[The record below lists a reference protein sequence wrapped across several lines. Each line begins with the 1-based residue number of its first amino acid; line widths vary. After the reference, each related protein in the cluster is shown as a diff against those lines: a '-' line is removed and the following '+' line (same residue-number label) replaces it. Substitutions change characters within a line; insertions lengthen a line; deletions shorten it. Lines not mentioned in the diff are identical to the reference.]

1 MKLNEKQNLELVL
14 KSAVVASW
22 ADLMRGAQTGLI
34 HMEYGFA
41 VTGTL
46 DYVQVW
52 SSITRGHWL
61 LACNYWMSAATTHP
75 AGIHFENGYQSE
87 GLGHIMD
94 AVMQH
99 QTAFL
104 LPEDLGRKGLIQI
117 QTPTQEDGVAASA
130 HVGQASGCI
139 RSALDLGAAA

>member
-1 MKLNEKQNLELVL
+1 MKLNEKENLERVL
-14 KSAVVASW
+14 KSAVVISW

-41 VTGTL
+41 VAGTL

-61 LACNYWMSAATTHP
+61 LACNYWMSASTSHR
-75 AGIHFENGYQSE
+75 AGIQFENGYQSE
-87 GLGHIMD
+87 RLAHIMD
-94 AVMQH
+94 SVMQH

-104 LPEDLGRKGLIQI
+104 LPADLGRKGMIQI
-117 QTPTQEDGVAASA
+117 QTPTQKEAMGASA
-130 HVGQASGCI
+130 QVGQALGCI
-139 RSALDLGAAA
+139 RSALDVGAPA